1 MEELSLGEEEKKKV
15 EISSQIFIHAREFKA
30 VVGWREEGGQG
41 GATRS
46 LGNKCVTN
54 TGDVLTTAGTKGGR
68 AWEKRAI
75 HLSHIVSVN
84 A

>member
-30 VVGWREEGGQG
+30 MVGWREEGDKEAQ
-41 GATRS
+41 R
-46 LGNKCVTN
+46 
-54 TGDVLTTAGTKGGR
+54 DP
-68 AWEKRAI
+68 WEI
-75 HLSHIVSVN
+75 N